1 MPRLRKGCSV
11 WPDYKYRYFSLPLSL
26 SLSRTAS
33 SSPRVCHRV
42 LRRSLLHRIP
52 RVSRICPLQ
61 ANHLRPRCRRPKATL
76 RRSIQ
81 AYRIPQSATGT
92 PYLSRIKV
100 QIRARLNRQ
109 GAYLPTYSIAV
120 HTSTTFTGMS
130 MFMSCH
136 AISYFSWPPR
146 AQKCNYSCICIPASP
161 ISVPQTFV
169 YLPFSLHCFS
179 S

>member
-1 MPRLRKGCSV
+1 M
-11 WPDYKYRYFSLPLSL
+11 
-26 SLSRTAS
+26 
-33 SSPRVCHRV
+33 CHRV
-42 LRRSLLHRIP
+42 LRRSSLHRIP

-161 ISVPQTFV
+161 NFPALLFV
-169 YLPFSLHCFS
+169 LSAANPRPHLLDPLSICFSLCALFS
-179 S
+179 IC